1 MATFPL
7 WAAIRTVKSKIGT
20 WNGYNEYRE
29 FDPSISREAWA
40 EAIGSARA
48 ALANKAAELTRP
60 LNRRPVAGEITAY
73 PSRRATGFMQSVEVF
88 VRDIDTGLVESRFF
102 NVRSDTLR
110 SRQFIVDKALAR
122 FSDIQDTDPGSIPGE
137 IIGAAYTGTFQMT
150 PRL

>member
-20 WNGYNEYRE
+20 WAGYEAYRE
-29 FDPSISREAWA
+29 FDPSITRETWA
-40 EAIGSARA
+40 EAVGHARA
-48 ALANKAAELTRP
+48 AMANKAAEVTRP
-60 LNRRPVAGEITAY
+60 LNRRPTGGEIVSY

-88 VRDIDTGLVESRFF
+88 VRDVDTGLVESRFF

-110 SRQFIVDKALAR
+110 SRQSIVNAALSWAADVQESR
-122 FSDIQDTDPGSIPGE
+122 PDSLEGDV
-137 IIGAAYTGTFQMT
+137 IGAAYTGTFQMT